1 MSAPDAAGRSE
12 HLASLRRE
20 YGDAGI
26 DAADLPSTPLEA
38 LRAWLADAEAAG
50 LSEPNAMVVASAT
63 PEGTPSVRTV
73 LLKGLD
79 ERGLVFYSNYGS
91 RKAGELEATGRAAVL
106 FPWHDLQRQL
116 RVEGRVERVTRE
128 ESEAYW
134 VQRPRGSQL
143 GALASPQSQEV
154 ASREELDERYAE
166 VERAHEGRD
175 VPLPEG
181 WGGYRV
187 GLEVVELWQGRGG
200 RMHDRL
206 VYRPAADGAGWT
218 LVRLA
223 P

>member
-1 MSAPDAAGRSE
+1 MSAQRPDQPDD
-12 HLASLRRE
+12 HLAGLRRE

-26 DAADLPSTPLEA
+26 DVGDVPATPLEA
-38 LRAWLADAEAAG
+38 LRRWLADAEAAG
-50 LSEPNAMVVASAT
+50 LAEPNAMVVASAT
-63 PEGTPSVRTV
+63 PDGAPSLRTV

-116 RVEGRVERVTRE
+116 RVEGPVERVSRE
-128 ESEAYW
+128 ESQAYW
-134 VQRPRGSQL
+134 ERRPRGSQL
-143 GALASPQSQEV
+143 GALASPQSRPV
-154 ASREELDERYAE
+154 ASREELDARYAE
-166 VERAHEGRD
+166 VERSHEGHD
-175 VPLPEG
+175 VPLPDG

-187 GLEVVELWQGRGG
+187 GLGTVELWQGRGG

-206 VYRPAADGAGWT
+206 VYRPDPSGGWT
-218 LVRLA
+218 LERLA